1 MKLIA
6 SLAWVALVLVHEV
19 SSVYPD
25 NFDINQPLWNAPYEI
40 PTYFGDARTV
50 DVRYLGVP
58 GTRNGLPDPR
68 RFNTPSAPSAPGVP
82 SAPTF
87 ASPEVPSAPGVPAAP
102 TFAAPG
108 VPATP
113 TFAAPG
119 VPAAPAFAAPGVPS
133 APGVPTAPAFAA
145 PGVPSAPA
153 FAAPGAPAAPGVPT
167 NSYQSWVYSM
177 PNYPGMPTAPGA
189 PAAPG
194 VPSAPQAPSA
204 PGVPSAPQ
212 APSAPGVPSAP
223 RAPAAPGVPSAP
235 QAPSAPG
242 VPSAPQAPSAPGMPS
257 VPMIDVPQA
266 QQDAVKNQLNETIN
280 EICQQLGQKTVPGG
294 WGWCDSNSENLH
306 EIFEFIP
313 SFTLVLMS
321 REELKAYIDLEEF
334 MGDDYQLVWEIL
346 VQIFTAVETTDPIKL
361 FQMQRKIDILRKAVQ
376 DHLLSKVKPQQ
387 LLDLLTNNPI
397 LNRDYSR
404 HALELASSV
413 RHNLFFGRIGN
424 AWYANYV
431 L

>member
-1 MKLIA
+1 M
-6 SLAWVALVLVHEV
+6 
-19 SSVYPD
+19 
-25 NFDINQPLWNAPYEI
+25 
-40 PTYFGDARTV
+40 
-50 DVRYLGVP
+50 
-58 GTRNGLPDPR
+58 RNGLPDPR
-68 RFNTPSAPSAPGVP
+68 RFNTPSAPSAPG
-82 SAPTF
+82 A
-87 ASPEVPSAPGVPAAP
+87 
-102 TFAAPG
+102 
-108 VPATP
+108 PATP

-153 FAAPGAPAAPGVPT
+153 FAAPAAPGVPT

-194 VPSAPQAPSA
+194 VASAPQAPSA

-242 VPSAPQAPSAPGMPS
+242 MPS

-280 EICQQLGQKTVPGG
+280 EIFQQLGQKTVPGG

-306 EIFEFIP
+306 EVFEFIP

-346 VQIFTAVETTDPIKL
+346 VQIFTVETTDPIKL

-376 DHLLSKVKPQQ
+376 DHLLSKVKP
-387 LLDLLTNNPI
+387 
-397 LNRDYSR
+397 
-404 HALELASSV
+404 
-413 RHNLFFGRIGN
+413 
-424 AWYANYV
+424 
-431 L
+431 